1 MGAYHQMG
9 HNSQNL
15 VKEVA
20 GFVGAILSPINYDQ
34 ADMVDQVQEF
44 AERPGFDTIFDPQ
57 LYFPRSDMGQLRSWP
72 YFPGDNFE
80 TADADTKTWWE
91 RLHEEVVGA
100 ATTVEAKGVAS
111 PVILPRQFDE
121 NYYQR
126 ITARYEDFATKASSA
141 GLTPF
146 QTLLVSPKDL
156 SDNARTMAVA
166 SLVTGTQ
173 AEKVYLVIQS
183 DLAPRFEYLDLEGI
197 KGIMRLIMLLS
208 ENEIE
213 VTLGFC
219 SSDMVLWKFAG
230 AAHCATG
237 KFWNI
242 RRFNRQRFEEPSDGG
257 TQVGYWFEESL
268 MAFIRQADIAR
279 LQKADLL
286 SQRSQDSPTC
296 QAILAHMKTNP
307 AKAWPKLGWLQFMDW
322 FQETERL
329 VGTDQYDLNDILET
343 AEENWEKVEEAR
355 ILMDEKK
362 NDGRWL
368 RPWRQ
373 AILEYSQIP

>member
-15 VKEVA
+15 VKEVP

-44 AERPGFDTIFDPQ
+44 AVRPGFDTIFDPQ
-57 LYFPRSDMGQLRSWP
+57 LYFPRSDMGQLRTWP

-80 TADADTKTWWE
+80 TADADTKTWWDK
-91 RLHEEVVGA
+91 LHEDVVA
-100 ATTVEAKGVAS
+100 AAMVVEAKGVAS
-111 PVILPRQFDE
+111 PIILPRQFDE

-126 ITARYEDFATKASSA
+126 ITGRYQDFATRASSA
-141 GLTPF
+141 GLNPY
-146 QTLLVSPKDL
+146 QTLLVSPEDL
-156 SDNARTMAVA
+156 SDYARTMAVA
-166 SLVTGTQ
+166 SLVTGTK
-173 AEKVYLVIQS
+173 AERVYLVIQS
-183 DLAPRFEYLDLEGI
+183 DLAPRFEYTDLEGI

-208 ENEIE
+208 ENRIE
-213 VTLGFC
+213 TTVGFC

-279 LQKADLL
+279 LQKANIL
-286 SQRSQDSPTC
+286 SQRSLNSPTC
-296 QAILAHMKTNP
+296 QAILAHMQTNP
-307 AKAWPKLGWLQFMDW
+307 SKTWPKLGWLQFMDW

-329 VGTDQYDLNDILET
+329 VGAGQYDLNGILD
-343 AEENWEKVEEAR
+343 AGEENWEKVEEAN

-362 NDGRWL
+362 NDGRWM

-373 AILEYSQIP
+373 AILEYTQMP

>member
-34 ADMVDQVQEF
+34 EDMIDQVQDF
-44 AERPGFDTIFDPQ
+44 AERPDFDTIFDSQ
-57 LYFPRSDMGQLRSWP
+57 LYFPRSDMGQLRTWS

-80 TADADTKTWWE
+80 TADADAKAWWDK
-91 RLHEEVVGA
+91 LHDDVVGA
-100 ATTVEAKGVAS
+100 ARTVEAKGVAS
-111 PVILPRQFDE
+111 PIILPRQFDD

-126 ITARYEDFATKASSA
+126 ITGRYQDFATRASSA
-141 GLTPF
+141 GLNPY
-146 QTLLVSPKDL
+146 QTLLVSPEDL
-156 SDNARTMAVA
+156 SDLARTMAVA
-166 SLVTGTQ
+166 SLVTATK
-173 AEKVYLVIQS
+173 AERVYLVVQS
-183 DLAPRFEYLDLEGI
+183 DLAPRFEYTDSEGI
-197 KGIMRLIMLLS
+197 KGIMRLITLLR
-208 ENEIE
+208 ENRIE
-213 VTLGFC
+213 TTVGFC

-279 LQKADLL
+279 LQKVGIL
-286 SQRSQDSPTC
+286 SKRSLNSPTC
-296 QAILAHMKTNP
+296 QAILAHMQTNP

-322 FQETERL
+322 FQETECIL
-329 VGTDQYDLNDILET
+329 GTGQYDLDRTLNA
-343 AEENWEKVEEAR
+343 AEENWEKVEEAK

-373 AILEYSQIP
+373 AILEYAQMH

>member
-1 MGAYHQMG
+1 MGSYHQMG

-34 ADMVDQVQEF
+34 ADMVDQVKEF
-44 AERPGFDTIFDPQ
+44 AVRPDFDTIFDPQ
-57 LYFPRSDMGQLRSWP
+57 LYFPRSDMGQLRTWS

-80 TADADTKTWWE
+80 TAEADTKAWWNK
-91 RLHEEVVGA
+91 LHNEVVEA
-100 ATTVEAKGVAS
+100 AATVEAKGVAS
-111 PVILPRQFDE
+111 PIILPRLFDD

-126 ITARYEDFATKASSA
+126 ITGRYQDFATRASSV
-141 GLTPF
+141 GLRPY
-146 QTLLVSPKDL
+146 QTLLVSLEDL
-156 SDNARTMAVA
+156 ADGAKTMAVA
-166 SLVTGTQ
+166 SLVTGTRT
-173 AEKVYLVIQS
+173 ERVYLVIQS
-183 DLAPRFEYLDLEGI
+183 DLAPRSEYTDLDGL
-197 KGIMRLIMLLS
+197 KGVMRLIMMLR
-208 ENEIE
+208 ENRVETT
-213 VTLGFC
+213 VGFS

-230 AAHCATG
+230 ATHCATG

-257 TQVGYWFEESL
+257 TQVGYWFEEAL
-268 MAFIRQADIAR
+268 MAYIRQADIAR
-279 LQKADLL
+279 LQKAGLL
-286 SQRSQDSPTC
+286 SQRSLNSPAC
-296 QAILAHMKTNP
+296 QAILAHMQTNP

-329 VGTDQYDLNDILET
+329 LGAGQYNLDGILDA
-343 AEENWEKVEEAR
+343 AEDNWEKVEQAR

-373 AILEYSQIP
+373 AILEYAQIP